1 MHIRKWDRA
10 AISHSQT
17 ESPTKSAAKSVPE
30 RRCNVSLG
38 KCSVRREISDFGCRC
53 RFGYA
58 QALKFLVPVARQSL
72 EDCQRMAA
80 IFSQHHSETLEAVS
94 CMALDARARRR
105 SANVAGT
112 ARRYRRARTSWDW
125 RSRWVQHVR

>member
-17 ESPTKSAAKSVPE
+17 ESRTKSAAKSVPE

-58 QALKFLVPVARQSL
+58 QLAGAIVLGPCIGKFTREGEPRVILGSSPVLAALG
-72 EDCQRMAA
+72 
-80 IFSQHHSETLEAVS
+80 
-94 CMALDARARRR
+94 ALILFFGCCGGDPD
-105 SANVAGT
+105 T
-112 ARRYRRARTSWDW
+112 RRYRVYAASA
-125 RSRWVQHVR
+125 